1 MSSAPARQP
10 TIPYTGNILPAS
22 SSSSSTSTSSSSSSS
37 SSSSPSSS
45 SSSYSA
51 SDPDLPSS
59 DTMNSTTVRQSV
71 DSTSRPTVHVA
82 VIRCLRCARA
92 EEITS
97 TDDPS
102 LFGMVQIGTNI
113 YYCNRCAKMVGYT

>member
-1 MSSAPARQP
+1 MSSAAVARP
-10 TIPYTGNILPAS
+10 
-22 SSSSSTSTSSSSSSS
+22 
-37 SSSSPSSS
+37 
-45 SSSYSA
+45 
-51 SDPDLPSS
+51 
-59 DTMNSTTVRQSV
+59 SV

-82 VIRCLRCARA
+82 TIRCLRCARA

-113 YYCNRCAKMVGYT
+113 YYCSRCAKMVGYT

>member
-1 MSSAPARQP
+1 MSSVPSRPA
-10 TIPYTGNILPAS
+10 TVPYTGRISPAS
-22 SSSSSTSTSSSSSSS
+22 SSPSTSSSSSSS
-37 SSSSPSSS
+37 SSSSYSS
-45 SSSYSA
+45 

-59 DTMNSTTVRQSV
+59 DMMNSTTVRHSA
-71 DSTSRPTVHVA
+71 DSTSRPMVHVA